1 MSEPAVSIAFFDPD
15 HGLHGSARAGATLL
29 FEGSQ
34 SRVLSEGPEIERRP
48 RGWRAEL
55 DGAFS
60 LELVSVGDPAVL
72 DGVSAHLCEV
82 NGMVGNTEVRCLG
95 TVGETRKAPSWD
107 RLDALRSVSA
117 VFDRNHA
124 FLATA
129 HRPRRAAGHDTEE
142 VAAWLLHGGRS
153 LTIEDARLSTV
164 YDGSGRQRS
173 AGLELWIAGEDFPRR
188 LSGTVAAGSSLQLEG
203 GNVHAAVVRWR
214 MEEREGAGAYELWV
228 RRDEEAA

>member
-15 HGLHGSARAGATLL
+15 HGLHGSARKGATLL
-29 FEGSQ
+29 FEGSE
-34 SRVLSEGPEIERRP
+34 STVLSQGPEIERSRD
-48 RGWRAEL
+48 GWRAEL
-55 DGAFS
+55 EGAFS
-60 LELVSVGDPAVL
+60 LELVSLGGAAEL

-82 NGMVGNTEVRCLG
+82 TGVVGNTEVHCLG
-95 TVGETRKAPSWD
+95 TVGETRKPPSWD

-117 VFDRNHA
+117 VFDREHA

-129 HRPRRAAGHDTEE
+129 HRPRGAAGHDAED
-142 VAAWLLHGGRS
+142 VAAWLLHGGRP

-203 GNVHAAVVRWR
+203 VNVHAAVFRWR
-214 MEEREGAGAYELWV
+214 MEDREGTGAYELWV
-228 RRDEEAA
+228 RRDQEAA